1 MILVNVQW
9 EIYLVYLDDVIVLSG
24 SPKEHLQHLDEVLT
38 LLGKAVVT
46 LNASKCYFFQEEV
59 KYLGHVIRPG
69 RVNVLEKNLLAVG
82 ETPSPLMTRSPRY
95 EPGEGPRAHTQCP

>member
-46 LNASKCYFFQEEV
+46 LNASKC
-59 KYLGHVIRPG
+59 
-69 RVNVLEKNLLAVG
+69 
-82 ETPSPLMTRSPRY
+82 
-95 EPGEGPRAHTQCP
+95 